1 MRILLL
7 VLFYFLLSANLT
19 SQNLI
24 PNGSFELVKK
34 SIDAKITGS
43 RASFDNKIFS
53 WYCPT
58 NVSPDIYL
66 PHPNNDNLPDHFKL
80 PDAKEGEHFIGL
92 VMEYPYN
99 VCKTYREYVQVKLKD
114 TLDIGTTYIA
124 EFWVSPKRDDV
135 YTLGVFFGKN
145 KLVNDKCSMLIKEP
159 QLSYKDS
166 LKRWEWK
173 KLTFEITPSEPYTHI
188 TVGNFEKSYD
198 MKDRYCFFDDFR
210 LRKKGTPISIEQE
223 DQEVKKKE
231 LVTEPLPSTTKTSSV
246 ETVFNADNIQFEH
259 GKYDLTAPSFLELD
273 QLIIYLQNHP
283 SLRLMI
289 EGHTDNSG
297 TAKFNQDLS
306 ANRVKSVLA
315 YMIEK
320 GIRPDRIRY
329 KSHGATQ
336 PIASND
342 AEEGRRLNRRVT
354 FLIEE

>member
-1 MRILLL
+1 MRTF
-7 VLFYFLLSANLT
+7 VLALICFLLSNNLS

-34 SIDAKITGS
+34 PIDEKITGS
-43 RASFDNKIFS
+43 RAGFDNKLYS

-66 PHPNNDNLPDHFKL
+66 PHPNNDNFPDHFRL
-80 PDAKEGEHFIGL
+80 PNAKEGEHFIGL

-99 VCKTYREYVQVKLKD
+99 VCKTYREYVQVQLKD
-114 TLDIGTTYIA
+114 TLEIGTTYIA
-124 EFWVSPKRDDV
+124 EFWVSPRRNDV
-135 YTLGVFFGKN
+135 YTLGVFFSQD
-145 KLVNDKCSMLIKEP
+145 KLVNDKCSMLLKKP

-173 KLTFEITPSEPYTHI
+173 KLSFEITPSEPYTHI
-188 TVGNFEKSYD
+188 TVGNFAESYD

-210 LRKKGTPISIEQE
+210 LRKKGTSIAIKREINVEKSKKPIT
-223 DQEVKKKE
+223 D
-231 LVTEPLPSTTKTSSV
+231 PLPTKTKTPV
-246 ETVFNADNIQFEH
+246 LETVFNASNIQFEH
-259 GKYDLTAPSFLELD
+259 GKYDLLSSSFLELD
-273 QLIIYLQNHP
+273 QLIFYLEEHP
-283 SLRLMI
+283 TLKLML

-297 TAKFNQDLS
+297 NAKANQELS
-306 ANRVKSVLA
+306 TNRVKSVLA
-315 YMIEK
+315 YMTKK
-320 GIRPDRIRY
+320 GITPDRIRY

-342 AEEGRRLNRRVT
+342 TEEGRELNRRVT

>member
-1 MRILLL
+1 MRMIALALLCL
-7 VLFYFLLSANLT
+7 ISINLP

-34 SIDAKITGS
+34 PIDEKITGS

-66 PHPNNDNLPDHFKL
+66 PHPNNDNFPDHFKL
-80 PDAKEGEHFIGL
+80 PNAKEGEHFIGL

-99 VCKTYREYVQVKLKD
+99 VCKTYREYVQVPLKD
-114 TLDIGTTYIA
+114 TLEIGTTYLA
-124 EFWVSPKRDDV
+124 EFWVSPRRTDL
-135 YTLGVFFGKN
+135 YTLGVFFGQD
-145 KLVNDKCSMLIKEP
+145 KLVNDKCSMLIKNP

-173 KLTFEITPSEPYTHI
+173 KLSFQITPSEPYTHI
-188 TVGNFEKSYD
+188 TIGNFEESYD

-210 LRKKGTPISIEQE
+210 LWKKGTPIAN
-223 DQEVKKKE
+223 KKE
-231 LVTEPLPSTTKTSSV
+231 ETVVKHKKPIREPLSSIAKPPAL
-246 ETVFNADNIQFEH
+246 ETVFNANNIQFER
-259 GKYDLTAPSFLELD
+259 GKYDLTSPSLLELD
-273 QLIIYLQNHP
+273 QLIIHLQKHP
-283 SLRLMI
+283 SLKLMI

-297 TAKFNQDLS
+297 TATANQALS
-306 ANRVKSVLA
+306 TNRVKAVLS
-315 YMIEK
+315 YMTKK

-329 KSHGATQ
+329 KSHGATL

-342 AEEGRRLNRRVT
+342 TEEGRRLNRRVT